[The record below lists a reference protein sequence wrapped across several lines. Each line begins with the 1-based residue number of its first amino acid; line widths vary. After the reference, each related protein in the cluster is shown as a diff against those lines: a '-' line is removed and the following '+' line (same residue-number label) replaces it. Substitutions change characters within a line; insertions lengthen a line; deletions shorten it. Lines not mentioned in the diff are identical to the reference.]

1 MSGLSR
7 EAKLE
12 IILDTVKDHNI
23 TAYEIGKNTKI
34 STFAVQKILKG
45 ETKKPNEL
53 TLNAILEFLELAI
66 VGTDYKPKASN
77 YIAEEPQNNYYLDV
91 KPKTLVEELQARV
104 IKLTDQQ
111 VNLMKEISRLELI
124 LKKNN
129 IEY

>member
-7 EAKLE
+7 ETKLE